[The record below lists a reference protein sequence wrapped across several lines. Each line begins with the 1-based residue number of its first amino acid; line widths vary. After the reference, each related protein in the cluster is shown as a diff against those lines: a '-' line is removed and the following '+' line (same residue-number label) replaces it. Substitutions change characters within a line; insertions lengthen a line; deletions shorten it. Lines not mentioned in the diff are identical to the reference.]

1 MNAGIYK
8 IINTVNNHLYVGSSK
23 NLKHRKG
30 QHFSTLKHNKHRNYH
45 LQYAYNK
52 YGGENFIFEII
63 EIIEVEVSI
72 LQDTLLKR
80 EQYWIDNLHPE
91 YNIVQ
96 TAGSCSGYHHTEE
109 AKRRIS
115 QNLLGKK
122 KSPEHAKHIREG
134 QKGKKL
140 SPEHLAKVRELNSKK
155 DHSQM
160 HTTPVEINGV
170 RYEKVKDA
178 CRILNIPPCTMWK
191 RLNSEKYPNFI
202 RLNKNK

>member
-45 LQYAYNK
+45 LQCAYNK

-80 EQYWIDNLHPE
+80 EQYWIDTLHPE
-91 YNIVQ
+91 YNIAQ
-96 TAGSCSGYHHTEE
+96 TAGSCSGYHHTED

-122 KSPEHAKHIREG
+122 KSPEHAKHIRQG
-134 QKGKKL
+134 QKGRILTEEHKQKL
-140 SPEHLAKVRELNSKK
+140 KDAYWRSDTIRHHTEVMIDGVLYNS
-155 DHSQM
+155 
-160 HTTPVEINGV
+160 
-170 RYEKVKDA
+170 VKDA
-178 CRILNIPPCTMWK
+178 CRILNISPCTMWK

-202 RLNKNK
+202 RLNKSK